1 MQYSKL
7 IQQLKHDWTL
17 SSRKKFRKSIT
28 FFNFEYLLIKI
39 PLYYVIWHNNTL
51 KILVVIELHWIRTF
65 SHWHLA
71 HGVIVYYKRELLK
84 ESMAPQSS
92 DLWLS
97 SPAHTCQIHYVFPQ
111 THMILSYSKVQT
123 TQTRVHKPLP
133 ALIHVLLSFQICLL
147 KCKSCHSL
155 NSSYYDFFLLMH
167 INMPCGSSFLLQT
180 FFIENFLPLA
190 GVNFQFFWLL
200 RSIFM

>member
-1 MQYSKL
+1 MSGHYQVEKNLQTNYIFL
-7 IQQLKHDWTL
+7 HV
-17 SSRKKFRKSIT
+17 
-28 FFNFEYLLIKI
+28 EYLLIKI

-51 KILVVIELHWIRTF
+51 KILVVIELHWIRRF

-71 HGVIVYYKRELLK
+71 HGVIVYYKRDLLK
-84 ESMAPQSS
+84 ESTAPQSS

-97 SPAHTCQIHYVFPQ
+97 SPAHTCQIHYVFTQ
-111 THMILSYSKVQT
+111 NHMILSYSKVQT
-123 TQTRVHKPLP
+123 TQTRAHKPLR
-133 ALIHVLLSFQICLL
+133 ALIHVLLSFQIRLL

-167 INMPCGSSFLLQT
+167 INMPCESSFLLQT
-180 FFIENFLPLA
+180 FFIENFSPLA